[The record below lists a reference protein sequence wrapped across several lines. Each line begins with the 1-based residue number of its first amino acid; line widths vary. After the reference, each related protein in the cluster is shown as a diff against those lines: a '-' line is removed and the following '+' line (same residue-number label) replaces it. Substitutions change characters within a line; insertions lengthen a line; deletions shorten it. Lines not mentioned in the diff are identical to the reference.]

1 MVRTLVI
8 VSHPDIQGSSSQ
20 QFLKESLPIHEKI
33 TFHHLEAC
41 YPDGVI
47 DIRAEQML
55 LREHDRIIFQFPFYW
70 YSSPAMLKQWQ
81 DEVLTESFA
90 FGSYGKALAGKSFGL
105 VVVIGNRESEYQ
117 AGGREGY
124 SFSSLTL
131 PFQAMAN
138 KVGMQFLKPLGIFQ
152 FQYMDEAAKQQLLI
166 RYQQYLVLA
175 DIDSLKEREEWLMQ
189 ALAATSLTTLPEG
202 SEFIIQETI
211 EQISQARMELDE
223 LHLYLEGM

>member
-1 MVRTLVI
+1 MRTLVI
-8 VSHPDIQGSSSQ
+8 VSHPDIQGSGSQ
-20 QFLKESLPIHEKI
+20 QFLKESLPTTSDV
-33 TFHHLEAC
+33 TFHHLEAR

-47 DIRAEQML
+47 DIRAEQRL

-90 FGSYGKALAGKSFGL
+90 FGSHKALAGKSFGL

-202 SEFIIQETI
+202 SEFIIQEAI

>member
-1 MVRTLVI
+1 MRTLVI
-8 VSHPDIQGSSSQ
+8 VSHPDIQGSGSQ
-20 QFLKESLPIHEKI
+20 QFLKESLPTTSDV

-47 DIRAEQML
+47 DIRAEQTL

-90 FGSYGKALAGKSFGL
+90 FGSHKALAGKSFGL

-138 KVGMQFLKPLGIFQ
+138 KVSMQFLKPLGIFQ
-152 FQYMDEAAKQQLLI
+152 FQYMDEVAKQQLLI

-202 SEFIIQETI
+202 SEFIIQEAI
-211 EQISQARMELDE
+211 EQISQVRMELDE

>member
-1 MVRTLVI
+1 MRTLVI
-8 VSHPDIQGSSSQ
+8 VSHPDIQGSGSQ
-20 QFLKESLPIHEKI
+20 QFLKESLPTTSDV

-47 DIRAEQML
+47 DIRAEQTL

-90 FGSYGKALAGKSFGL
+90 FGSHKALAGKTFGL

-152 FQYMDEAAKQQLLI
+152 FQYMDEVAKQQLLI

-202 SEFIIQETI
+202 SEFIIQEAI
-211 EQISQARMELDE
+211 EQISQVRMELDE

>member
-1 MVRTLVI
+1 MRTLVI
-8 VSHPDIQGSSSQ
+8 VSHPGIQGSGSQ
-20 QFLKESLPIHEKI
+20 QFLKESLPTTSDV

-47 DIRAEQML
+47 DIRAEQTL

-70 YSSPAMLKQWQ
+70 YSSPPMLKQWQ

-90 FGSYGKALAGKSFGL
+90 FGSHKALAGKSFGL

-202 SEFIIQETI
+202 SEFIIQEAI

>member
-1 MVRTLVI
+1 
-8 VSHPDIQGSSSQ
+8 
-20 QFLKESLPIHEKI
+20 
-33 TFHHLEAC
+33 
-41 YPDGVI
+41 
-47 DIRAEQML
+47 
-55 LREHDRIIFQFPFYW
+55 
-70 YSSPAMLKQWQ
+70 
-81 DEVLTESFA
+81 
-90 FGSYGKALAGKSFGL
+90 
-105 VVVIGNRESEYQ
+105 
-117 AGGREGY
+117 
-124 SFSSLTL
+124 
-131 PFQAMAN
+131 MAN

-202 SEFIIQETI
+202 SEFIIQEAI

>member
-1 MVRTLVI
+1 MRTLVI
-8 VSHPDIQGSSSQ
+8 VSHPDIQGSGSQ
-20 QFLKESLPIHEKI
+20 QFLKESLPTASDV

-47 DIRAEQML
+47 DIRAEQTL
-55 LREHDRIIFQFPFYW
+55 LREHDRIIFQFPFFW
-70 YSSPAMLKQWQ
+70 YSSPPMLKQWQ

-90 FGSYGKALAGKSFGL
+90 FGSHKALAGKSFGL

-202 SEFIIQETI
+202 SEFIIQEAI